1 MRISNH
7 EVYIYVSQVPLYFS
21 IARCARKVITKTSSC
36 CVMAATK
43 AVTLT
48 VTNPRSL
55 LFPRETGTAQL
66 VYPRYLKVFNQR
78 FPFFNCFTFRE
89 NGFIE
94 QTITEA

>member
-7 EVYIYVSQVPLYFS
+7 EVYIYASQIPLYFS

-36 CVMAATK
+36 YVMAATK

-55 LFPRETGTAQL
+55 LFLRETGTAQL
-66 VYPRYLKVFNQR
+66 VYPRYLKVFNQHFSFFQLFR
-78 FPFFNCFTFRE
+78 F
-89 NGFIE
+89 
-94 QTITEA
+94 